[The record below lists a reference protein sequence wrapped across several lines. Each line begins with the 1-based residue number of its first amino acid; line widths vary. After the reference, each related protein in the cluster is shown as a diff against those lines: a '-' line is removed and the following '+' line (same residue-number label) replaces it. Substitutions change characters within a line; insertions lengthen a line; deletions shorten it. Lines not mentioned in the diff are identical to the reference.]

1 MEVDIFEIPDGEYI
15 APGVKL
21 IDDAIWYSDDIVD
34 LAKQMEWQDS
44 LVIGDGEED
53 LKDDARTSSSMPWR
67 WTDQGFLNPGVMWT
81 AAQAIYLQGL
91 AYSAEQEA
99 EFAHMEA
106 PSLLYY
112 KAGDGKYDTHTDWST
127 KTPRQFSAVLYLN
140 DVEDG
145 GETYFHSFDLA
156 VEPRAGRLILFP
168 ANYVYA
174 HQARPP
180 KSGDK
185 FVMVTW
191 FSERL
196 ENLEQYYGN

>member
-34 LAKQMEWQDS
+34 LARQMDWTKS
-44 LVIGDGEED
+44 LVIGDGEQDLED
-53 LKDDARTSSSMPWR
+53 EARTSSSMPWR
-67 WTDQGFLNPGVMWT
+67 WTDQGFLNPGVNWL

-91 AYSAEQEA
+91 AYSAEQQA

-106 PSLLYY
+106 PSLLHY

-145 GETYFHSFDLA
+145 GETYWPQQNFKKTA
-156 VEPRAGRLILFP
+156 RAGDFCIWP
-168 ANYVYA
+168 AGWTHSHKGLVSNTESKYVITGWCSL
-174 HQARPP
+174 Q
-180 KSGDK
+180 
-185 FVMVTW
+185 
-191 FSERL
+191 E
-196 ENLEQYYGN
+196 